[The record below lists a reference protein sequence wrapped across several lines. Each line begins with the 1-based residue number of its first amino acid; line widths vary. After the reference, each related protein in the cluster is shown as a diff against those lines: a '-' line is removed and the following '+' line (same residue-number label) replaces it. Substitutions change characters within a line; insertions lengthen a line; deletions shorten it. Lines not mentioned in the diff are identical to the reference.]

1 MAPGG
6 SFLLWAPQ
14 NDPHLAQ
21 KTMTVLDPFLQLY
34 NVHKH
39 FGRHVVL
46 ETLVLDVD
54 QGEFLFLLGPS
65 GCGKT
70 TLLRLIAGLEPLT
83 AGQILQAGRDVTR
96 LPAAERD
103 FGIVFQSYALFP
115 NLTVAENIAYGLQ
128 NRKQGRTQIAA
139 RVQELLQLVG
149 LQGLAPRYPAQ
160 ISGGQQQRVAL
171 ARALAPAPSLLLLD
185 EPLSALDARVR
196 AGLRGEIKSLQRRL
210 GITTIMVTHDQEE
223 ALSMADRIAVMDQGR
238 IVQLDTPLAIYQ
250 QPATPFVADFVGQ
263 MNFLPGVVSS
273 EGVGVVR
280 TGAFAL
286 RVQNWEGDLVPGNSL
301 MLAIRPE
308 EIRIER
314 DAAALSNIL
323 IAELQAVE
331 FMGSVYR
338 LLLRHTVPD
347 FCNAAVSLTL
357 TLPRHAA
364 EHSELHVGEALPLHL
379 PADALRVFRTGKKP
393 A

>member
-1 MAPGG
+1 
-6 SFLLWAPQ
+6 
-14 NDPHLAQ
+14 
-21 KTMTVLDPFLQLY
+21 
-34 NVHKH
+34 
-39 FGRHVVL
+39 
-46 ETLVLDVD
+46 
-54 QGEFLFLLGPS
+54 
-65 GCGKT
+65 
-70 TLLRLIAGLEPLT
+70 
-83 AGQILQAGRDVTR
+83 
-96 LPAAERD
+96 
-103 FGIVFQSYALFP
+103 
-115 NLTVAENIAYGLQ
+115 
-128 NRKQGRTQIAA
+128 
-139 RVQELLQLVG
+139 
-149 LQGLAPRYPAQ
+149 
-160 ISGGQQQRVAL
+160 VAL

-331 FMGSVYR
+331 FMGPVYR